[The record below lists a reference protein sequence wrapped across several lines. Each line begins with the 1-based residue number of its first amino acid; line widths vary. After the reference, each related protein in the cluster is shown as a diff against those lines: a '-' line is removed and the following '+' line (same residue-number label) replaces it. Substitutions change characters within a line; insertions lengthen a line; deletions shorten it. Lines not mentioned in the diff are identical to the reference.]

1 MRYFSITLLGT
12 VCSTFLLLSSFRP
25 ISFGNVVFLFVVNPF
40 KNENELL
47 SVSDVSAIFSVVLL
61 VEQLDLQLFLVCSSN
76 SFIPS
81 LSVFFKQLRNVCRF
95 KLKKIRKIYTLRTT
109 SFGGLSKFWFKD
121 SYSLGSTTV
130 LVGWFMRLKFG
141 WFYSLI

>member
-1 MRYFSITLLGT
+1 M
-12 VCSTFLLLSSFRP
+12 LSF
-25 ISFGNVVFLFVVNPF
+25 FFVVNPF

-61 VEQLDLQLFLVCSSN
+61 VEQLDLQLSISFLLAFFFHTV
-76 SFIPS
+76 SF
-81 LSVFFKQLRNVCRF
+81 SVFTTKECVRF
-95 KLKKIRKIYTLRTT
+95 KLKKYVTFTLFEPTF
-109 SFGGLSKFWFKD
+109 FGDLFQFWFKD

-130 LVGWFMRLKFG
+130 RVGWFMRLKFG